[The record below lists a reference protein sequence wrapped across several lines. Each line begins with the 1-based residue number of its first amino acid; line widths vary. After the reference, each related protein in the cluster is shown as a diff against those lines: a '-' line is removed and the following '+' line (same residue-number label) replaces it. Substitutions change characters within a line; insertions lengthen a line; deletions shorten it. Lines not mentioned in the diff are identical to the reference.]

1 MLAYQGTSLRMLA
14 YQGTSQRMLA
24 YQRTSQEY
32 VSLSRNQ
39 LDYLSGTSKEY
50 VSLSSELV
58 SSMLA
63 NKGTNGQRIFAC
75 QGTSCRVFQLI
86 KELR

>member
-1 MLAYQGTSLRMLA
+1 MLANKGTRQRMLAYQGTSLRMLA

-32 VSLSRNQ
+32 VSLS
-39 LDYLSGTSKEY
+39 
-50 VSLSSELV
+50 SELV
-58 SSMLA
+58 RSMLA